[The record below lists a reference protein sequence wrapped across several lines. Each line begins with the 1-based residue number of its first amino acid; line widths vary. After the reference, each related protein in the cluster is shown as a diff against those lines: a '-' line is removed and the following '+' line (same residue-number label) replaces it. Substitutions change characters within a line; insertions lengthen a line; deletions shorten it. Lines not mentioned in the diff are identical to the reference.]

1 MLTRSNSL
9 PVVYLNDS
17 IDIPMQHSDSYYEE
31 KVIDAVSTAVTV
43 LNVGSVSTFALMM
56 VVNFALS

>member
-1 MLTRSNSL
+1 MLTRSNLL

-17 IDIPMQHSDSYYEE
+17 IDIPMQHSESYYEE
-31 KVIDAVSTAVTV
+31 KVIDAFSTAVTV
-43 LNVGSVSTFALMM
+43 LNVGSVSTFALRM